1 VPLSS
6 FRDVASKSQIVTEQ
20 LCYPIVALNIGTR
33 LSHTTN
39 QLSLKPRRADHP
51 TSDYKSGE
59 SVKICILGAGAI
71 GGLIAVRLA
80 LSGEDVCVIDRG
92 AHLSAIRSNGIK
104 LRWENGT
111 TYATRLPAFESAAH
125 PGRQDL
131 VVLAVKAYDLTAAA
145 EIIKDLLDAETMV
158 MTVQNG
164 IPWWYFQNEGGKFDG
179 RPLVSLDPN
188 GILTSAIPAE
198 RIIGCVAYP
207 AAVVTWPSVVHH
219 IECECFPIGDLNGR
233 NTARLHQISE
243 AFTRAGLKSRVIS
256 DIRSEIWLKALG
268 NLSLNPISAL
278 TRATMVEICR
288 FPDTRQLAIAMML
301 EAKAIAQE
309 LGIVFRHTIEERLE
323 GAEKV
328 GAHKTSMLQD
338 LEAGRPL
345 ETEALLGA
353 ILEMGRLTSTSAP
366 TINALYSILKL
377 RENAGKK

>member
-1 VPLSS
+1 
-6 FRDVASKSQIVTEQ
+6 
-20 LCYPIVALNIGTR
+20 
-33 LSHTTN
+33 
-39 QLSLKPRRADHP
+39 
-51 TSDYKSGE
+51 
-59 SVKICILGAGAI
+59 
-71 GGLIAVRLA
+71 
-80 LSGEDVCVIDRG
+80 
-92 AHLSAIRSNGIK
+92 
-104 LRWENGT
+104 
-111 TYATRLPAFESAAH
+111 LPAFESAAH